1 MTQQLLSHL
10 TDNLRQRIVRLKDKY
25 GVSYR
30 NLAKEAEVSQSHLMR
45 FIWGQHHNLT
55 TQTLSKLD
63 ETVSRLSAKH
73 EAK

>member
-10 TDNLRQRIVRLKDKY
+10 TDNLRQRIIRLKDKY

-30 NLAKEAEVSQSHLMR
+30 NLAKEAVVSQSHLMR

-55 TQTLSKLD
+55 TETLLKLD